1 MGAVL
6 IHWFFVFVFVF
17 VLFCVVFFL
26 FFFFSDLVWYFQHLV
41 IEVEYCIHV
50 W

>member
-17 VLFCVVFFL
+17 VLFNEK
-26 FFFFSDLVWYFQHLV
+26 LVQIQIILLH
-41 IEVEYCIHV
+41 
-50 W
+50 